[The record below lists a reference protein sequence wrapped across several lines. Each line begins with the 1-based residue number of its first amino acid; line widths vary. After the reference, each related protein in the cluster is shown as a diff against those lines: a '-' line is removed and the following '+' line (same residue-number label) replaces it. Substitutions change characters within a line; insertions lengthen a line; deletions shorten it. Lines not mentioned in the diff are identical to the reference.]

1 LRKSPMSS
9 EIFGMYSTQPTI
21 HFDVFTLFPAMF
33 DGPLSES
40 ILRRARE
47 QELMSIALHD
57 IRAFTTD
64 RHHVCDD
71 TPYGGGGGMIM
82 KPEPIVRAVETVLS
96 RPTGWRLSDT
106 DATLPNWDPDVPPEL
121 PTDAA
126 IVLLTPQGRVLSQSI
141 VQELSSYPRIALICG
156 RYEGVDERVRTQLTT
171 HEISIGD
178 FVLSGGELP
187 AMVVIDAVTRVI
199 PGALG
204 DEWGAHRDSHSP
216 GLDGLLEGPQYTR
229 PPKFRGEAIPEIL
242 LSGHHANID
251 TWRRQQSLLRTLERR
266 PDLIPGL
273 PLTDDDLQFL
283 RMHGWQAEEEKE

>member
-1 LRKSPMSS
+1 
-9 EIFGMYSTQPTI
+9 
-21 HFDVFTLFPAMF
+21 MF

-47 QELMSIALHD
+47 RELMSIALHD

-96 RPTGWRLSDT
+96 RPTGWRLPET
-106 DATLPNWDPDVPPEL
+106 DAALPEWDPDVPTEL
-121 PTDAA
+121 PADAA
-126 IVLLTPQGRVLSQSI
+126 IVLLTPQGRVLSQST
-141 VQELSSYPRIALICG
+141 VQELSSCPRIALICG

-216 GLDGLLEGPQYTR
+216 GLDGLLEEPQYTR

-242 LSGHHANID
+242 LSGHHANINA
-251 TWRRQQSLLRTLERR
+251 WRRQQSLLRTLERR
-266 PDLIPGL
+266 PDLIAGL

-283 RMHGWQAEEEKE
+283 RMHGWQAGEEKK